1 MRARRSY
8 ARNARVRRVA
18 IAAAAAA
25 AAAIAAAA
33 PLSLS
38 LSLSLPLLF
47 LSLPPLLLRDC
58 CTSAI
63 TRARARRRRLCD
75 SRRQHFRR
83 ARLALL
89 ARQR

>member
-25 AAAIAAAA
+25 AAIAAAA

-38 LSLSLPLLF
+38 LPLLL

-63 TRARARRRRLCD
+63 TRARRRRLCD